1 MTSTLASPG
10 QGAHPERLPLQHG
23 TAPAG
28 RLPGKP
34 GTGMHAGGC
43 PVGRNGRPGM
53 SPGTVGARAGGMVER
68 RMKPVRR
75 LAAAAILA
83 LGAAAGTGPACAGPV
98 ASLSLSYAYYDPLS
112 LVLKEKSFLQ
122 DAVGPGTTVNWVLS
136 QGSNKAL
143 EFLRGNSIQFGQ
155 TAGSAAL
162 LGRTNA
168 TPIQVIAVTA
178 TSEWTALVV
187 PPHSGIAR
195 LSDLKGRRVAATPGT
210 DPNIFLL
217 RALATVG
224 LGAGDVTLVPLQ
236 HPLGRQALD
245 AGQVDAWAGLDPFM
259 AEAELQNH
267 DVLLYRNKA
276 LISPGTLL
284 VREDFEAAHP
294 DVVRQVL
301 QAYARARR
309 WAVANPEAMAQILA
323 HASGLGLDVARLQ
336 LSRVD
341 FGTGAVGPAQLAGI
355 LAAAPILKA
364 SGKIAAGGDIDK
376 AAATLVNTSFTTAL
390 GIR

>member
-1 MTSTLASPG
+1 MNLAF
-10 QGAHPERLPLQHG
+10 RII
-23 TAPAG
+23 
-28 RLPGKP
+28 
-34 GTGMHAGGC
+34 
-43 PVGRNGRPGM
+43 
-53 SPGTVGARAGGMVER
+53 
-68 RMKPVRR
+68 
-75 LAAAAILA
+75 AAAAVTALA
-83 LGAAAGTGPACAGPV
+83 GVGIGPARAAGPV
-98 ASLSLSYAYYDPLS
+98 GTLSLSYAYYDPLS
-112 LVLKEKSFLQ
+112 LVLKEKAFLQ
-122 DAVGPGTTVNWVLS
+122 DAVGPGVTLNWVLS

-168 TPIQVIAVTA
+168 TPVQVIATTA

-187 PPHSGIAR
+187 PAHSRIAS
-195 LSDLKGRRVAATPGT
+195 LSDLKGKRIAATPGT

-224 LGAGDVTLVPLQ
+224 LGAGDITLVPLQ

-259 AEAELQNH
+259 AEAQLQNH

-301 QAYARARR
+301 QAYARARS
-309 WAVANPEAMAQILA
+309 WAIANPDAMAQILA
-323 HASGLGLDVARLQ
+323 KASGLSPEIAKLQ
-336 LSRVD
+336 LSRID
-341 FGTGAVGPAQLAGI
+341 FSGEAVGPAQQASM
-355 LAAAPILKA
+355 LAAVPILKA
-364 SGKIAAGGDIDK
+364 SGKITAGADIDK

>member
-1 MTSTLASPG
+1 MI
-10 QGAHPERLPLQHG
+10 
-23 TAPAG
+23 PA
-28 RLPGKP
+28 R
-34 GTGMHAGGC
+34 
-43 PVGRNGRPGM
+43 R
-53 SPGTVGARAGGMVER
+53 TVI
-68 RMKPVRR
+68 
-75 LAAAAILA
+75 AAALAMLGMAGAIRA
-83 LGAAAGTGPACAGPV
+83 ACAGPV
-98 ASLSLSYAYYDPLS
+98 RTLGVSYAYYDPLS
-112 LVLKEKSFLQ
+112 LVLKQKSFLQ
-122 DAVGPGTTVNWVLS
+122 DAVGRDVTLDWVLS

-168 TPIQVIAVTA
+168 TPVQVIAVTA

-187 PPHSGIAR
+187 RAGSGIAS
-195 LSDLKGRRVAATPGT
+195 LSDLRNKRIAVTPGT

-224 LGAGDVTLVPLQ
+224 LGARDVTLVPLQ

-259 AEAELQNH
+259 AEAQLQNH

-294 DVVRQVL
+294 EVVRQVL
-301 QAYARARR
+301 QAYARARS
-309 WAVANPEAMAQILA
+309 WAIANPEAMAQILA
-323 HASGLGLDVARLQ
+323 KESGLSPDVARLQ

-341 FGTGAVGPAQLAGI
+341 LGGEAVGPAQLASI
-355 LAAAPILKA
+355 RAAAPILKA
-364 SGKIAAGGDIDK
+364 SGKITAGADVDK
-376 AAATLVNTSFTTAL
+376 AAAILVNTSFTTAL

>member
-1 MTSTLASPG
+1 MGMIGIA
-10 QGAHPERLPLQHG
+10 ARLPCGMTPRTGMARGIVAAAVVAATVAHMG
-23 TAPAG
+23 TAQ
-28 RLPGKP
+28 
-34 GTGMHAGGC
+34 
-43 PVGRNGRPGM
+43 
-53 SPGTVGARAGGMVER
+53 
-68 RMKPVRR
+68 
-75 LAAAAILA
+75 
-83 LGAAAGTGPACAGPV
+83 AGPV
-98 ASLSLSYAYYDPLS
+98 GTLGMSYAYYDPLS

-122 DAVGPGTTVNWVLS
+122 DAVGSGVTLNWVLS

-162 LGRTNA
+162 LGRANA
-168 TPIQVIAVTA
+168 APVQVIAVTA

-187 PPHSGIAR
+187 RPRSGIAG
-195 LSDLKGRRVAATPGT
+195 LADLEGKRVAVTPGT
-210 DPNIFLL
+210 DPDIFLL

-224 LGAGDVTLVPLQ
+224 LGAGNVSLVPLQ

-294 DVVRQVL
+294 EVVRQVL
-301 QAYARARR
+301 QAYARARD
-309 WAVANPEAMAQILA
+309 WAIANPDAMAQILA
-323 HASGLGLDVARLQ
+323 TASGLSLDIARLQ
-336 LSRVD
+336 LSRID
-341 FGTGAVGPAQLAGI
+341 FAGGAVGPAQLAGI
-355 LAAAPILKA
+355 LAAGPILKA
-364 SGKIAAGGDIDK
+364 SGKLAAGADVDK
-376 AAATLVNTSFTTAL
+376 AGASLVNTSFTTAL
-390 GIR
+390 GIH

>member
-1 MTSTLASPG
+1 MNAALRIAAAVAALGLGAIGPASAGPI
-10 QGAHPERLPLQHG
+10 
-23 TAPAG
+23 G
-28 RLPGKP
+28 RLG
-34 GTGMHAGGC
+34 
-43 PVGRNGRPGM
+43 V
-53 SPGTVGARAGGMVER
+53 
-68 RMKPVRR
+68 
-75 LAAAAILA
+75 
-83 LGAAAGTGPACAGPV
+83 
-98 ASLSLSYAYYDPLS
+98 SYAYYDPLS
-112 LVLKEKSFLQ
+112 LVLKEKGFLQ
-122 DAVGPGTTVNWVLS
+122 EAVGRDVTLDWVLS

-162 LGRTNA
+162 LGRTNG
-168 TPIQVIAVTA
+168 TPVQVIAVTA

-187 PPHSGIAR
+187 RPGSGIAS
-195 LSDLKGRRVAATPGT
+195 LSDLKGRRIAVTPGT

-259 AEAELQNH
+259 AEAQLQNH

-294 DVVRQVL
+294 KVVRQVL
-301 QAYARARR
+301 QAYAQARS
-309 WAVANPEAMAQILA
+309 WAIANPDAMAQILA
-323 HASGLGLDVARLQ
+323 KASGLSPDIARLQ
-336 LSRVD
+336 LSRID
-341 FGTGAVGPAQLAGI
+341 FAGEAVGPAQLAGI
-355 LAAAPILKA
+355 RAAAPILKT
-364 SGKIAAGGDIDK
+364 SGKITAGADIDR

-390 GIR
+390 GIP